1 MPHVVSFLVTLIA
14 FLGTR
19 NITRGGAM
27 AAADDIAI
35 RFTFFTRKKT
45 DLWNIWSNWLYVLVC
60 SYL

>member
-14 FLGTR
+14 FLGMR

-35 RFTFFTRKKT
+35 RFTFLPEKKLT
-45 DLWNIWSNWLYVLVC
+45 LRYMV
-60 SYL
+60 SYLLVIGYNE

>member
-14 FLGTR
+14 FLGMR

-35 RFTFFTRKKT
+35 RFTFFPEIKKT
-45 DLWNIWSNWLYVLVC
+45 DFGMYGIIS
-60 SYL
+60 SSDRI

>member
-14 FLGTR
+14 FLGMR

-45 DLWNIWSNWLYVLVC
+45 DFGMV
-60 SYL
+60 SYLLVIGYND